1 LIEAL
6 EFNYTPS
13 AESEHPKEL
22 SLIFAFGLL
31 SGRNPVDG
39 FQYHENFYVN
49 KG

>member
-6 EFNYTPS
+6 EFKYTPS

-31 SGRNPVDG
+31 SGRNPFDG
-39 FQYHENFYVN
+39 FQYHKNIYV
-49 KG
+49 KIG